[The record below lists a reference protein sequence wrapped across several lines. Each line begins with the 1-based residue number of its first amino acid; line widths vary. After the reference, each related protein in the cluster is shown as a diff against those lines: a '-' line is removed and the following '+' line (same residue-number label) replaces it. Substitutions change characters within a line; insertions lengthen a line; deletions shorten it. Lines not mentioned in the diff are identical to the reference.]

1 MTTLLLDGQ
10 IYMPCLHVI
19 KRTTKR
25 YAQKNQSVVTP
36 DEWFMLVLAFLGL
49 CIIFFFFFLA
59 HSIVAAFLSPALW
72 IGLAF
77 YIVTM
82 VVFVRSVR
90 HVRHPEKRQP
100 AAAKSDDG
108 DGASDSI
115 IEICDIVQVDTTS
128 VQP

>member
-1 MTTLLLDGQ
+1 MFCFGKQ

-25 YAQKNQSVVTP
+25 YAQKNKSAVTP
-36 DEWFMLVLAFLGL
+36 DEWFMLALAFLGL
-49 CIIFFFFFLA
+49 CITFFFFFLA
-59 HSIVAAFLSPALW
+59 HSIVSAVLSPALW

-77 YIVTM
+77 FVVTL
-82 VVFVRSVR
+82 VTFVRSVR
-90 HVRHPEKRQP
+90 RVRHPEKHPQSR
-100 AAAKSDDG
+100 AKSDDG
-108 DGASDSI
+108 ASDSV